1 MSNENPLGHE
11 KVGKL
16 ILKFAIP
23 SIIGMLVGALY
34 NIVDQIF
41 IGRNVGYI
49 GNAAT
54 NIDFPIAI
62 TALALA
68 LTFGIGA
75 AANFSLAL
83 GSDDKERAAKIVGN
97 SVFWLATVGL
107 TLTIIFRA
115 FLSPLLRLLGATD
128 EVMPYALDYAG
139 MTTLGLCFAMLSA
152 GLSHIIRADG
162 RPKLSMLSMLVGCG
176 LNIMLDAVFIL
187 WLGMGMKGAGLATVI
202 SQFVAALL
210 GLLFISRMRQVRLTF
225 SCFKPSFRMTLDIL
239 KLGVAPFINH
249 ISAAVVQVLLNNS
262 LRRYGAE
269 SVYGA
274 EISLAVAGIVMK
286 LNMLFFS
293 VVIGISQ
300 GCQPIIGFNY
310 GAKKYDRV
318 RQTLK
323 LGLVAATIM
332 SVISFLCYQIIPRQL
347 ISLFGEGSEL
357 YFELAE
363 RFFRIYLVLAFIN
376 GVQPLCGNFFT
387 SIGKAFKGVFIAMT
401 RQFIFFMPLILTLPI
416 FFGINGIIYSGPIAD
431 AAAMALALL
440 LVGLELRKMKRF
452 PE

>member
-1 MSNENPLGHE
+1 LKNENPLGHE

-16 ILKFAIP
+16 ILRFAIP
-23 SIIGMLVGALY
+23 SIVGMVVGALY
-34 NIVDQIF
+34 NIIAQIF
-41 IGRNVGYI
+41 IGQSVGYI

-54 NIDFPIAI
+54 NVEFPIAT

-83 GSDDKERAAKIVGN
+83 GAGDKERAVKIVGN
-97 SVFWLATVGL
+97 SVFWLVVVGL
-107 TLTIIFRA
+107 TFSAVCRIFIK
-115 FLSPLLRLLGATD
+115 PLLRLLGATD
-128 EVMPYALDYAG
+128 EVLPYAMDYAG
-139 MTTLGLCFAMLSA
+139 ITTLGLCFIMLAS

-162 RPKLSMLSMLVGCG
+162 RPKLSMLSMIAGCVFNIILVPTLMFGF
-176 LNIMLDAVFIL
+176 D
-187 WLGMGMKGAGLATVI
+187 MGIKGAAVATVI
-202 SQFVAALL
+202 SQFISAVL
-210 GLLFISRMRQVRLTF
+210 GLIFISRMRQVKLALA
-225 SCFKPSFRMTLDIL
+225 CFKPSLSITFDIL

-249 ISAAVVQVLLNNS
+249 ISAAIVQIFLNNS
-262 LRRYGAE
+262 LKRYGTE
-269 SVYGA
+269 SIYGA

-286 LNMLFFS
+286 TNMLFFS

-318 RQTLK
+318 RQALK
-323 LGLVAATIM
+323 LGLIAATIM
-332 SVISFLCYQIIPRQL
+332 SVISFLCYQIFPRQL
-347 ISLFGEGSEL
+347 ISIFGEGNDL

-376 GVQPLCGNFFT
+376 GIQPLCGNFFT

-401 RQFIFFMPLILTLPI
+401 RQLIFFLPLILTLPI

-440 LVGLELRKMKRF
+440 LVALEIRRMKRL
-452 PE
+452 PG